1 LKFVGFGDSGPVETP
16 CVNELRAFAYR
27 LLGRRE
33 YSVFE
38 LGQRIRQKWPGAE
51 GIDGLVEELL
61 EALQEESLLSD
72 ERFVESF
79 VRSRVSR
86 HQGPLKISA
95 ALREKGVSDPLIS
108 MGLEAF
114 SGEWSGLARE
124 WLQRQHAGPIDFK
137 LKQKLYRRLA
147 NRGFTHSQA
156 MDALNQM

>member
-1 LKFVGFGDSGPVETP
+1 MAFGDSGPVETP
-16 CVNELRAFAYR
+16 GVNELRAFAYR

-38 LGQRIRQKWPGAE
+38 LGQRIRQKWSGAE

-61 EALQEESLLSD
+61 EALQEENLVSD

-86 HQGPLKISA
+86 HQGPLKIRA
-95 ALREKGVSDPLIS
+95 ALREKGVADPLIAT
-108 MGLEAF
+108 GLQAY
-114 SGEWSGLARE
+114 SGTWSGLAGE
-124 WLQRQHAGPIDFK
+124 WLQRQHAGSIDFK